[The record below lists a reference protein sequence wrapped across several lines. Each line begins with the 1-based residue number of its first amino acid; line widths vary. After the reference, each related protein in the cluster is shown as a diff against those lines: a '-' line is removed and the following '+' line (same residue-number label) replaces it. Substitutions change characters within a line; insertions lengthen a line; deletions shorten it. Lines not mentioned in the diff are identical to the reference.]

1 MLNELLITEICARA
15 AHEANRAYCQAI
27 GDNTQLP
34 WDEAADWQRDSAR
47 KGVAGALAGNT
58 PKQQH
63 RAWFEDKWSQG
74 WHHGWVKDAEKKTHP
89 CMVPYEELP
98 PEQQLKYALY
108 VSVVQAT
115 ATALKPQ
122 APLKYDELLAELKAG
137 RLHRPQAYG
146 LLIEAAIRENRQI
159 TLKVESQVEVFPTS

>member
-1 MLNELLITEICARA
+1 MLNDLLITEICARA

-47 KGVAGALAGNT
+47 KGVDGALAGNT

-63 RAWFEDKWSQG
+63 ESWLHDKQSQG
-74 WHHGWVKDAEKKTHP
+74 WKWGETKDTEKKTHP

-98 PEQQLKYALY
+98 PEQRLKDTLY
-108 VSVVQAT
+108 VSVVKAV
-115 ATALKPQ
+115 AVALIPAECPHCGLYRETYGSRNCSGCGKP
-122 APLKYDELLAELKAG
+122 KG
-137 RLHRPQAYG
+137 
-146 LLIEAAIRENRQI
+146 
-159 TLKVESQVEVFPTS
+159 